1 MTDPKVPVHIWLQDL
16 RDKARLSQSEVDLKT
31 RQLGGRVSQ
40 SYLSQIEKGYKSLE
54 AMEPPRMD
62 ALRQVYGVSVEEWA
76 RRTGLTIV
84 TSESQKESSERA
96 RSTNPVRE
104 LWPNLALA
112 IEEYG
117 DRARYR
123 EMATP
128 EWRDYLNT
136 FDFYDGHDLPPEG
149 WAELFLTLKQSN
161 VRPGEE

>member
-1 MTDPKVPVHIWLQDL
+1 MLIDQPATLDTFAKALGWSSRDELLIDMDLFEGTLLAGDSPLILDPKPAQP
-16 RDKARLSQSEVDLKT
+16 A
-31 RQLGGRVSQ
+31 
-40 SYLSQIEKGYKSLE
+40 
-54 AMEPPRMD
+54 
-62 ALRQVYGVSVEEWA
+62 
-76 RRTGLTIV
+76 
-84 TSESQKESSERA
+84 
-96 RSTNPVRE
+96 RE

-128 EWRDYLNT
+128 HWRDYLNT
-136 FDFYDGHDLPPEG
+136 FDFYDGNDLSPEG